1 MKLSYCLSQLLR
13 TVLSVPGRMVRGIG
27 KINGG
32 IFVAIQSK
40 ESAELESRA
49 PRKGE

>member
-1 MKLSYCLSQLLR
+1 
-13 TVLSVPGRMVRGIG
+13 MVRGIG